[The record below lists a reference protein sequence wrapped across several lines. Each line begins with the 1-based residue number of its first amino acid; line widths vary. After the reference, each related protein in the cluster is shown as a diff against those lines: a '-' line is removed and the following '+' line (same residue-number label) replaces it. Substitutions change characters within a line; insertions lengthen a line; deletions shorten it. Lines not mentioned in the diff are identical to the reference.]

1 MNNLGNFNLLGQQFL
16 ENKKANTL
24 RGQLGRLMM
33 QNISA
38 SPGESNRL
46 FDSIDNKNV
55 VMDSL
60 ADKSSEELEALLE
73 RENRVGATLGS
84 RDFQFE
90 RPIRTIRNDQ
100 STLANLYAKQKNKP
114 VMQSNSPE
122 SLRSRYAR
130 FMG

>member
-1 MNNLGNFNLLGQQFL
+1 MNNLGNFNLLGQQFA

-46 FDSIDNKNV
+46 FDSIENRNV

-60 ADKSSEELEALLE
+60 ADRSSEELEALLE
-73 RENRVGATLGS
+73 QENRIGSTLGS
-84 RDFQFE
+84 RGLQFE
-90 RPIRTIRNDQ
+90 RPIRT
-100 STLANLYAKQKNKP
+100 
-114 VMQSNSPE
+114 MQSNSPE
-122 SLRSRYAR
+122 SLRARYAR
-130 FMG
+130 FGG